1 MGKDADVR
9 ALKAE
14 LARARKMRPHRVDE
28 ILSELAARGERVDG
42 VPVREAV
49 VKRSPGRPRK
59 EA

>member
-1 MGKDADVR
+1 
-9 ALKAE
+9 
-14 LARARKMRPHRVDE
+14 MRPHRVDE